1 MNLAR
6 TLACLATVLASTGAS
21 PAHAV
26 TAQQGPYE
34 LELLVDGAP
43 AHAYLHQGETWVLG
57 RLGERYTLR
66 VHNRSDRRIEAV
78 VSVDGRDV
86 VDGKPAEFRRKRGYL
101 VEAWGTVDIDGWR
114 VSQREAAAFRF
125 SRVADSYA
133 ARTGSARN
141 VGVIGVAVF
150 PERWSPPPPP
160 PRPLAGPADHWNR
173 EAPTTSPSPWN
184 REAPTTSPSP
194 WNREAPATSAE
205 RADAAPAPAAP
216 ASSAGQA
223 SSDDVSRR
231 AAKSAAPRPGLGT
244 EFGEAVASQV
254 TEVPFERADRT
265 SPSAVLGVRYD
276 DRDGLLALGI
286 PVDGPSWSDAD
297 LRRTASPFPSDG
309 RFARPPPGWRR

>member
-6 TLACLATVLASTGAS
+6 TLACLTTALASIGAS
-21 PAHAV
+21 PARAV

-34 LELLVDGAP
+34 LELLVDGTP
-43 AHAYLHQGETWVLG
+43 ARAYLHQGETWVLG

-150 PERWSPPPPP
+150 PERWSPPQPP
-160 PRPLAGPADHWNR
+160 PRPLAGPWNHG
-173 EAPTTSPSPWN
+173 APAPSSDPWN
-184 REAPTTSPSP
+184 H
-194 WNREAPATSAE
+194 EAPAASEE
-205 RADAAPAPAAP
+205 REAAAPAPAAPEAP

-223 SSDDVSRR
+223 SSADSSRR
-231 AAKSAAPRPGLGT
+231 AAKSTAPRPGLGT
-244 EFGEAVASQV
+244 EFGEAVASSV
-254 TEVPFERADRT
+254 TEVPFERANGT
-265 SPSAVLGVRYD
+265 APSVVLGVRYD

-286 PVDGPSWSDAD
+286 PVDGPSWSEAD

-309 RFARPPPGWRR
+309 RFAHPPPGWHR

>member
-6 TLACLATVLASTGAS
+6 TLACFAAVLASTGRPT

-34 LELLVDGAP
+34 LELLVGGVP
-43 AHAYLHQGETWVLG
+43 ARAYLHQGETWVLG

-86 VDGKPAEFRRKRGYL
+86 IDGKPAELRRKRGYL
-101 VEAWGTVDIDGWR
+101 VEAWSTVDIDGWR
-114 VSQREAAAFRF
+114 ISRSEAAAFRF

-150 PERWSPPPPP
+150 PERWIPPP
-160 PRPLAGPADHWNR
+160 PRPLA
-173 EAPTTSPSPWN
+173 SPW
-184 REAPTTSPSP
+184 SHD
-194 WNREAPATSAE
+194 PAASQE

-216 ASSAGQA
+216 ATSAGQLSRA
-223 SSDDVSRR
+223 DESRR
-231 AAKSAAPRPGLGT
+231 SAKSAAPQRPGLGT

-254 TEVPFERADRT
+254 TEVPFERADRNT
-265 SPSAVLGVRYD
+265 PSTILGVRYD

-286 PVDGPSWSDAD
+286 PVDGPAWSDAD

-309 RFARPPPGWRR
+309 RFARPPPGWHR

>member
-6 TLACLATVLASTGAS
+6 TLACLTTALASIGAS
-21 PAHAV
+21 PARAV

-43 AHAYLHQGETWVLG
+43 ARAYLHQGETWVLG

-86 VDGKPAEFRRKRGYL
+86 VDGKPAEFLRKRGYL
-101 VEAWGTVDIDGWR
+101 VEAWSTVDIDGWR

-160 PRPLAGPADHWNR
+160 PRPLVGPA
-173 EAPTTSPSPWN
+173 EPWN
-184 REAPTTSPSP
+184 H
-194 WNREAPATSAE
+194 EAPAAASAPSDE
-205 RADAAPAPAAP
+205 RAEAAPAP

-223 SSDDVSRR
+223 SSADVSRR
-231 AAKSAAPRPGLGT
+231 SAKSTAQRPGLGT
-244 EFGEAVASQV
+244 EFGEAVASSV

-265 SPSAVLGVRYD
+265 SPTVVLGVRYD

-286 PVDGPSWSDAD
+286 PVDGPSWSNAD

-309 RFARPPPGWRR
+309 RFARPPPGWHR